1 MASCVYCH
9 KSKGKR
15 SCPALGGLICPRCCG
30 EHRLVR
36 IACPSDCVYLTT
48 HEGYQRGRTA
58 QAFAVERARLFQ
70 ALKNQK
76 MVTFLAV
83 MEAVVFKYFA
93 QRGSA
98 KDTEAIA
105 GMEDLRRRLSP
116 LALPDSARSPFG
128 DALWK
133 EMEPGVKEVGPQAAL
148 EAVDAYL
155 KLARSFS
162 DPLLQSHQFLR
173 GLLGFIEQLHPEVAE
188 QIRKETGPGR
198 ILLP

>member
-9 KSKGKR
+9 KAKGKR

-36 IACPSDCVYLTT
+36 IACPSDCAYLTT
-48 HEGYQRGRTA
+48 HEGYQRGRSA
-58 QAFAVERARLFQ
+58 QAFAVERARVFQ
-70 ALKNQK
+70 ALKNEK

-83 MEAVVFKYFA
+83 MEAVIFKYFA
-93 QRGSA
+93 PRGTA

-128 DALWK
+128 EALWK
-133 EMEPGVKEVGPQAAL
+133 ELEPLVKEVGPQAAV

-162 DPLLQSHQFLR
+162 DKLFQSHQFLR
-173 GLLGFIEQLHPEVAE
+173 GLLGLIEQLHPEVAD
-188 QIRKETGPGR
+188 QTRKEAAPSR